1 MTLPGKNGSNGV
13 LSNWIMNQNICV
25 GRPLSWVV
33 KSMQTTWVTG
43 SIGSDVLCFLLS
55 TLPDEHAS
63 AAKIVRATLLALAA
77 IVTEA
82 MATAAGWPAIAYE
95 SGA

>member
-1 MTLPGKNGSNGV
+1 LP
-13 LSNWIMNQNICV
+13 
-25 GRPLSWVV
+25 
-33 KSMQTTWVTG
+33 
-43 SIGSDVLCFLLS
+43 
-55 TLPDEHAS
+55 
-63 AAKIVRATLLALAA
+63 ALAA